1 MIDWYLIVVKYDMK
15 LYDMIRYDMTWY
27 DMIWYSILSKGLIDW
42 YLIQVRYDMIRNM
55 IAGFDVWH
63 KSAIP
68 LRYTLPY
75 YRIRNLLN
83 DRILQKRIQYG
94 VT

>member
-1 MIDWYLIVVKYDMK
+1 MK

-27 DMIWYSILSKGLIDW
+27 DMIWCSILSKGLIDW
-42 YLIQVRYDMIRNM
+42 YLIVVRYDMIRNM
-55 IAGFDVWH
+55 IAGFDKIEHSIVWH

-75 YRIRNLLN
+75 YRIRILLN